1 MSEIKPLNNSSKSNR
16 IKNIRSKYWLLSR
29 DLWEDKWCYQSIK
42 SSLLDGKSF
51 EAIKRFFFEKEKE
64 LLDDSDICANENIGH
79 TMNNVSD
86 SITKVR
92 IQSSAYDK
100 MKNGSEFAVATT
112 SIVSKGMHDFSVDS
126 KSKISSEIDLISNR
140 FSRIISCHA
149 ANGTLVGLVSG
160 CLAAHVHSQNWK
172 INHD

>member
-1 MSEIKPLNNSSKSNR
+1 M
-16 IKNIRSKYWLLSR
+16 
-29 DLWEDKWCYQSIK
+29 
-42 SSLLDGKSF
+42 
-51 EAIKRFFFEKEKE
+51 
-64 LLDDSDICANENIGH
+64 DDSDICANENIGH